1 MGKQKY
7 VVMEKG
13 GCGYSGGTMERQH
26 RSTKMSIRERQ
37 QLFLCVFAGY
47 VMDDGLMVEEDSAL
61 LFFFLVN
68 RIVIC

>member
-1 MGKQKY
+1 
-7 VVMEKG
+7 
-13 GCGYSGGTMERQH
+13 MERQH